1 MQITAVIVTFNRLE
15 KLRKALACYDR
26 QTIPFR
32 HVIVVDNHSEDGTAE
47 FLKEWAAASS
57 TFGRHVVSTE
67 ENLGGSGGF
76 YRGQLKAMEFNP
88 DWVFLADDDAYPDD
102 DLVAQFQA
110 FAAEHDVAVMSAVC
124 GMVYHPSGAIECQHR
139 SRYVIERHR
148 LLRRI
153 SSEEADYQQPAFRI
167 DFLSYV
173 GVFLNGKALRQVG
186 LVNPDY
192 FIYFDDTEHS
202 LRLAKYGPLWC
213 VPAIRIAHD
222 NQATRPQ
229 QPSPVLVSWD
239 EYYFTRNEH
248 VMLRRHFPLVALNRL
263 RIALLH
269 RLKGV
274 DNAARN
280 KLRWQAVKDAWRGR
294 MGKHPLYRPGW
305 QVMQSASQSQVKD
318 R

>member
-26 QTIPFR
+26 QTISFS
-32 HVIVVDNHSEDGTAE
+32 HVIVVDNHSTDGTAD
-47 FLKEWAAASS
+47 FLKEWASAPSA
-57 TFGRHVVSTE
+57 FGRQVVTTE

-76 YRGQLKAMEFNP
+76 YRGQLKAMEFHP
-88 DWVFLADDDAYPDD
+88 DWIFLADDDAYPDD
-102 DLVAQFQA
+102 DLVAQFLA
-110 FAAEHDVAVMSAVC
+110 FAAGHDVAAMSAVC
-124 GMVYHPSGAIECQHR
+124 GMVYHPSGDIECQHR
-139 SRYVIERHR
+139 SRYLIERHR

-153 SSEEADYQQPAFRI
+153 YSEEADYQQPMFRI

-173 GVFLNGKALRQVG
+173 GSFLNGKALRKVG
-186 LVNPDY
+186 LVDPGF
-192 FIYFDDTEHS
+192 FIYHDDTEHS

-248 VMLRRHFPLVALNRL
+248 VMLRKHFLLVALNRL

-274 DNAARN
+274 DNPARN
-280 KLRWQAVKDAWRGR
+280 KVRWQAVKDAWLGR
-294 MGKHPLYRPGW
+294 MGKHPVYRPGW
-305 QVMQSASQSQVKD
+305 QVMQPVID
-318 R
+318 DEGI